1 MTPAPAPGPV
11 FLCNYNS
18 VSCSG
23 SGQNSQTPAPAPAPA
38 PVVDHLCYLLAG
50 FLACND
56 KTKPNQPFNGVNKY
70 ANPSTIKGLKPV
82 LQEKERSQAD
92 DLRRGLHGMH

>member
-18 VSCSG
+18 GSCSG

-38 PVVDHLCYLLAG
+38 PVVDHLCLE
-50 FLACND
+50 CSD
-56 KTKPNQPFNGVNKY
+56 
-70 ANPSTIKGLKPV
+70 NPRCTCSE
-82 LQEKERSQAD
+82 LQTMQHLECAQLDQKCTVEDIHATNNVALD
-92 DLRRGLHGMH
+92 TALY